1 MGHWYLKKT
10 KPSAPG
16 ALMAFYESNYP
27 SFTKRGFS
35 PTDHLCSFHLHINWK
50 LLGVKKY
57 LYVSNCSC
65 SNALARC
72 KRALFPQSSPPRRN
86 HKLIADLEQW
96 NSGAFGWYQLGR
108 GGAVCQH
115 SLQGAVCLCSLGQRA
130 LCWGHSCLQ
139 VLSSVSFS
147 LPAMV
152 EGTCILY
159 CFCQVNIFNAP
170 KIDADDFLQVCNLE
184 TAGRNLKTQKRIL
197 STKTK
202 LKSIRGWVD
211 RTLCLTQT
219 LSGNWNLPIQK
230 ITRRTKIITGR

>member
-86 HKLIADLEQW
+86 HKPIADLEQW

-115 SLQGAVCLCSLGQRA
+115 SLQGAVCLCSLGQRLSA
-130 LCWGHSCLQ
+130 GDTPACKSLAVSPSLCQLWLKERVFCI
-139 VLSSVSFS
+139 VS
-147 LPAMV
+147 A
-152 EGTCILY
+152 
-159 CFCQVNIFNAP
+159 
-170 KIDADDFLQVCNLE
+170 
-184 TAGRNLKTQKRIL
+184 R
-197 STKTK
+197 
-202 LKSIRGWVD
+202 
-211 RTLCLTQT
+211 
-219 LSGNWNLPIQK
+219 
-230 ITRRTKIITGR
+230 